1 MSLRAAA
8 GTGPEHAPASA
19 RDDAL
24 LHAVWA
30 SAMPATLHDA
40 AFRFVDV
47 NDAFVSLLALP
58 RAALIGTDPV
68 LLQPAEDRESSLLQR
83 Q

>member
-1 MSLRAAA
+1 MSLPHAA
-8 GTGPEHAPASA
+8 GAAPVEALGPAPDGAI
-19 RDDAL
+19 
-24 LHAVWA
+24 LHAVWGSA
-30 SAMPATLHDA
+30 SPATLHDA
-40 AFRFVDV
+40 AFRLVDV